1 MEQKMRNITIN
12 DKSET
17 MVSDLEMIDAL
28 QQMRTVLEREN
39 SALLKGD
46 ACTVGELAEEKL
58 RLSSTLDG
66 MRPSGDSVAME
77 VRRLGREVREMANSN
92 HILIEHMHQYYTG
105 IMSLMI
111 KMNGQTQTYGQN
123 GYITKPARMHS
134 PTRRE
139 IIA

>member
-1 MEQKMRNITIN
+1 MRNTTIN
-12 DKSET
+12 DKTET

-46 ACTVGELAEEKL
+46 ARTVGELAEEKL

-111 KMNGQTQTYGQN
+111 KMNGQTQTYGQS